1 MNLNNLRG
9 MLLEEAVLFLLRH
22 SGYKTLHAAGDDS
35 SLVDG
40 HSGLEVKGRGSKHQ
54 IDAVADYLIPQPF
67 THPQRLLVEAKHYST
82 DIGLNVIRNAV
93 GVLKDVNEFWVPPVT
108 SSTPIKRYHY
118 QYAVVSGTNF
128 TSNSQK
134 YAFAQD
140 IYLIP
145 LGASSFFS
153 DVIWAINKFKD
164 IPDVIAFVLQGLELK
179 DLRKW
184 IRAKLNFEYEDEPNI
199 SINDI
204 FREFIE
210 ACHRIS
216 FCLLAVISGRFPVFL
231 VPAEGVSIHGLESV
245 TMVRIY
251 WDNSGWYL
259 QRPNGQVL
267 FSFDLPKE
275 LFELYATEGA
285 LGRRAALNL
294 KQEMMSM
301 IQAIVVTGDQAK
313 VITFKLDEDWI
324 ASIRGRYR
332 GGFNE

>member
-1 MNLNNLRG
+1 

-22 SGYKTLHAAGDDS
+22 SGYKTVHSAGDDS
-35 SLVDG
+35 SLEDG

-54 IDAVADYLIPQPF
+54 IDAVAEYLIPQPF
-67 THPQRLLVEAKHYST
+67 AHPQRLLVEAKHYSS

-108 SSTPIKRYHY
+108 STTPIKRYHY

-153 DVIWAINKFKD
+153 DVISAINKFKN
-164 IPDVIAFVLQGLELK
+164 IPEVIILRLQALELK
-179 DLRKW
+179 VIRKW
-184 IRAKLNFEYEDEPNI
+184 IRCRLNFEYEYEPNI
-199 SINDI
+199 SNNDI
-204 FREFIE
+204 FGEFIE

-231 VPAEGVSIHGLESV
+231 G
-245 TMVRIY
+245 
-251 WDNSGWYL
+251 
-259 QRPNGQVL
+259 
-267 FSFDLPKE
+267 
-275 LFELYATEGA
+275 
-285 LGRRAALNL
+285 
-294 KQEMMSM
+294 
-301 IQAIVVTGDQAK
+301 
-313 VITFKLDEDWI
+313 
-324 ASIRGRYR
+324 
-332 GGFNE
+332 